1 MPTATHSI
9 YRSLDHANNDPLDN
23 TAANL
28 HWVTPS
34 FNTLNMRRTAPS
46 SGFFGFAKSGQRFKV
61 VVAGV
66 PNGTYNNAE
75 TATLIYNIITRL
87 KYGSQ
92 LDKTPHLLNQ
102 VGVGADSLADTL
114 LRVYED
120 SLLAPSPR
128 VAAPVLPAA
137 VLPPAAPSPSSLE
150 PP

>member
-1 MPTATHSI
+1 
-9 YRSLDHANNDPLDN
+9 
-23 TAANL
+23 
-28 HWVTPS
+28 
-34 FNTLNMRRTAPS
+34 MRRTAPS

-102 VGVGADSLADTL
+102 VGVGADSRASKSWTQVS
-114 LRVYED
+114 RVEG
-120 SLLAPSPR
+120 SVSTTEAGE
-128 VAAPVLPAA
+128 AAE
-137 VLPPAAPSPSSLE
+137 S
-150 PP
+150 